1 MKKWGWTISLLSVLM
16 IAGCSD
22 DITPEERLE
31 AYVAAWNEADYETM
45 YTDFVSETT
54 KETVDEVA
62 FVERQRSLDEALG
75 VTEREIT
82 FTRAPEDTEWE
93 PTEPAEFP
101 VQLKI
106 ETLAGPIEWEQD
118 MTLHPI
124 EADDELTW
132 VVDWNEGFILPGLM
146 TGDEVRVSTQSFKRG
161 ELYDRN
167 GNPLAINGTGFDVG
181 VVPGKFTDLAAKTE
195 LATLLGVTEEYIDNQ
210 LSQSWVRDDLFVPL
224 DKLASTDPLKD
235 KLLTIPGVLLNTAE
249 MREYP
254 YGEATSHLIGYIG
267 PITAEQLSEH
277 EDEGYTEFDVI
288 GRQGL
293 ERYLEERLR
302 GENGKTI
309 YIDPVAEGAENVTL
323 AQLPAKDG
331 KRIELTI
338 DAELQRITYD
348 SMDGE
353 PGTAATVNPETGEVL
368 TLLSSPGFI
377 PSEFMLGMTQTRYQE
392 LSDDPLKPLLNRF
405 AASYAPGST
414 LKPITAAIG
423 MANGT
428 LDPTEGI
435 VIEGAQWQKDASWGD
450 YRVTR
455 LHPEA
460 PNPID
465 LTKALVYSDNIYFAQ
480 QALRMGREPFV
491 SGLEKFGFGE
501 TIPFLLNLQASQV
514 SNDGTISSEGQLSD
528 TSFGQGQMLANIL
541 HLAISY
547 QPFVTDGTMWQPTL
561 LMEEEDQVVWKEGMV
576 SPEHAAVLREGMRR
590 MVVDGFAQAVNLPS
604 IPVAGKTGTAEL
616 KASLNEEGQ
625 ENGFFVSYPT
635 ETEDFILAM
644 MIEQVEDNGGSGY
657 VAEKVARVYQL
668 LYGQ

>member
-1 MKKWGWTISLLSVLM
+1 MNKWRWGLLLVGLLVL
-16 IAGCSD
+16 AGCSE

-31 AYVAAWNEADYETM
+31 AYVAAWNEGDYATM
-45 YTDFVSETT
+45 YTDFVTDAT
-54 KETVDEVA
+54 KETVDEAA
-62 FVERQRSLDEALG
+62 FVERQQRLDEALG
-75 VTEREIT
+75 VSERQIT
-82 FTRAPEDTEWE
+82 FTSAPEETEWE
-93 PTEPAEFP
+93 PTEPVEFP

-106 ETLAGPIEWEQD
+106 ETLAGPIEWEQA
-118 MTLHPI
+118 MTLQPV
-124 EADDELTW
+124 EGEEELTW
-132 VVDWNEGFILPGLM
+132 MVDWNEGFILPGLQA
-146 TGDEVRVSTQSFKRG
+146 GDEVRVTTQAFKRG

-167 GNPLAINGTGFDVG
+167 GNPLAINGSGFDVG
-181 VVPGKFTDLAAKTE
+181 IVPGKFTNPASKSQLG
-195 LATLLGVTEEYIDNQ
+195 TLLGITEEFIDKQ
-210 LSQSWVRDDLFVPL
+210 LAQSWVTDDVFVPL
-224 DKLASTDPLKD
+224 DKIASTDPLKEQ
-235 KLLTIPGVLLNTAE
+235 LLAIPGVLLNTAE

-254 YGEATSHLIGYIG
+254 YGEATSHLVGYIG
-267 PITAEQLSEH
+267 SITAEQLAER
-277 EDEGYTEFDVI
+277 EEEGYTEFDVI

-309 YIDPVAEGAENVTL
+309 FIDPAEEGVENVVL
-323 AQLPAKDG
+323 AQLPATDG
-331 KRIELTI
+331 ERMELTI
-338 DAELQRITYD
+338 DAELQRITYE

-353 PGTAATVNPETGEVL
+353 PGTAATVDPETGEVL

-392 LSDDPLKPLLNRF
+392 LSEDPLKPLLNRF

-423 MANGT
+423 MTNGT
-428 LDPTEGI
+428 LDPAEGI

-455 LHPEA
+455 LHPDA

-480 QALRMGREPFV
+480 QALRMGREPFIA
-491 SGLEKFGFGE
+491 GLKSFGFGE
-501 TIPFLLNLQASQV
+501 EIPFLLNLQASQI

-541 HLAISY
+541 HLASSY
-547 QPFVTDGTMWQPTL
+547 QPFLTDGLMWQPTL
-561 LMEEEDQVVWKEGMV
+561 LLEEEDQVVWKETSMTA
-576 SPEHAAVLREGMRR
+576 EQATVLQKGMRA
-590 MVVDGFAQAVNLPS
+590 MVVDGFAQAVNLPT

-616 KASLNEEGQ
+616 KASLDAEGQ

-635 ETEDFILAM
+635 DTEDFILAM
-644 MIEQVEDNGGSGY
+644 MIEDVEDNGGSGY

>member
-1 MKKWGWTISLLSVLM
+1 MTKWRWGLLLVGLMVL
-16 IAGCSD
+16 AGCSE

-31 AYVAAWNEADYETM
+31 AYVAAWNEGDYATM
-45 YTDFVSETT
+45 YTDFVSDAT
-54 KETVDEVA
+54 KETVDEAA
-62 FVERQRSLDEALG
+62 FVERQQSLDEALG
-75 VTEREIT
+75 VSERQIT
-82 FTRAPEDTEWE
+82 FTSAPEETEWE
-93 PTEPAEFP
+93 PTESAEFP

-106 ETLAGPIEWEQD
+106 ETLAGPIEWEQA
-118 MTLHPI
+118 MTLQPI
-124 EADDELTW
+124 EGEEELTW
-132 VVDWNEGFILPGLM
+132 MVDWNEGFILPGLQA
-146 TGDEVRVSTQSFKRG
+146 GDEVRVTTQAFKRG

-167 GNPLAINGTGFDVG
+167 GNPLAINGSGFDVG
-181 VVPGKFTDLAAKTE
+181 IVPGKFTNPASKSQLG
-195 LATLLGVTEEYIDNQ
+195 TLLGITEEFIDKQ
-210 LSQSWVRDDLFVPL
+210 LAQSWVTDDVFVPL
-224 DKLASTDPLKD
+224 DKIASTDPLKEQ
-235 KLLTIPGVLLNTAE
+235 LLAIPGVLLNTAE

-254 YGEATSHLIGYIG
+254 YGEATSHLVGYIG
-267 PITAEQLSEH
+267 SITAEQLAER
-277 EDEGYTEFDVI
+277 EEEGYTEFDVI

-309 YIDPVAEGAENVTL
+309 FIDPAEEGVENVVL
-323 AQLPAKDG
+323 AQLPATDG
-331 KRIELTI
+331 ERIELTI
-338 DAELQRITYD
+338 DAELQRITYE

-353 PGTAATVNPETGEVL
+353 PGTAATVDPETGEVL

-392 LSDDPLKPLLNRF
+392 LSEDPLKPLLNRF

-423 MANGT
+423 MTNGT
-428 LDPTEGI
+428 LDPAEGI

-480 QALRMGREPFV
+480 QALRMGREPFIA
-491 SGLEKFGFGE
+491 GLKSFGFGE
-501 TIPFLLNLQASQV
+501 EIPFLLNLQSSQI

-541 HLAISY
+541 HLASSY
-547 QPFVTDGTMWQPTL
+547 QPFLTDGLMWQPTL
-561 LMEEEDQVVWKEGMV
+561 LLEEEDQVVWKETSV
-576 SPEHAAVLREGMRR
+576 TAEQATVLQEGMRA
-590 MVVDGFAQAVNLPS
+590 MVVDGFAQAVNLPT

-616 KASLNEEGQ
+616 KASLDAEGQ

-635 ETEDFILAM
+635 DTEDFILAM
-644 MIEQVEDNGGSGY
+644 MIEDVEDNGGSGY
-657 VAEKVARVYQL
+657 VAEKVARVYEL

>member
-1 MKKWGWTISLLSVLM
+1 MNKWRWGLLLVGLLVL
-16 IAGCSD
+16 AGCSE

-31 AYVAAWNEADYETM
+31 AYVAAWNEGDYATM
-45 YTDFVSETT
+45 YTDFVSDAT
-54 KETVDEVA
+54 KETVDEAA
-62 FVERQRSLDEALG
+62 FVERQQRLDEALG
-75 VTEREIT
+75 VLERQIT
-82 FTRAPEDTEWE
+82 FTSAPEETEWE

-106 ETLAGPIEWEQD
+106 ETLAGPIEWEQA
-118 MTLHPI
+118 MTLQPV
-124 EADDELTW
+124 EGEEELTW
-132 VVDWNEGFILPGLM
+132 MVDWNETFILPGLQA
-146 TGDEVRVSTQSFKRG
+146 GDEVRVSTQAFKRG

-167 GNPLAINGTGFDVG
+167 GNPLAINGAGFDVG
-181 VVPGKFTDLAAKTE
+181 IVPGKFTDPTSKSQ
-195 LATLLGVTEEYIDNQ
+195 LATLLGITEEYIDKQ
-210 LSQSWVRDDLFVPL
+210 LGQSWVTDDVFVPL
-224 DKLASTDPLKD
+224 DKIASTDPLKD
-235 KLLTIPGVLLNTAE
+235 QLLAIPGVLLNTAE

-254 YGEATSHLIGYIG
+254 YGEATSHLVGYIG
-267 PITAEQLSEH
+267 SITAEQLAER
-277 EDEGYTEFDVI
+277 EEEGYTEFDVI

-309 YIDPVAEGAENVTL
+309 FIDPAEEGVENVVL
-323 AQLPAKDG
+323 AQLPATDG
-331 KRIELTI
+331 ERMELTI
-338 DAELQRITYD
+338 DAELQRITYE

-353 PGTAATVNPETGEVL
+353 PGTAATVDPETGEVL

-392 LSDDPLKPLLNRF
+392 LSEDPLKPLLNRF

-423 MANGT
+423 MTNGT
-428 LDPTEGI
+428 LDPAEGI

-455 LHPEA
+455 LHPDA

-480 QALRMGREPFV
+480 QALRMGREPFIAALK
-491 SGLEKFGFGE
+491 SFGFGE
-501 TIPFLLNLQASQV
+501 EIPFLLNLQASQI

-541 HLAISY
+541 HLASSY
-547 QPFVTDGTMWQPTL
+547 QPFLTDGLMWQPTL
-561 LMEEEDQVVWKEGMV
+561 LLEEEDQVVWKETSMTA
-576 SPEHAAVLREGMRR
+576 EQATVLQKGMRA
-590 MVVDGFAQAVNLPS
+590 MVVDGFAQAVNLPT

-616 KASLNEEGQ
+616 KASLDAEGQ

-635 ETEDFILAM
+635 DTEDFILAM
-644 MIEQVEDNGGSGY
+644 MIEDVEDNGGSGY

>member
-1 MKKWGWTISLLSVLM
+1 MNKWRWGLLLVGLLVL
-16 IAGCSD
+16 AGCSE

-31 AYVAAWNEADYETM
+31 AYVAAWNEGDYATM
-45 YTDFVSETT
+45 YTDFVSDAT
-54 KETVDEVA
+54 KETVDEAA
-62 FVERQRSLDEALG
+62 FVERQQRLDEALG
-75 VTEREIT
+75 VLERQIT
-82 FTRAPEDTEWE
+82 FTSAPEETEWE

-106 ETLAGPIEWEQD
+106 ETLAGPIEWEQA
-118 MTLHPI
+118 MTLRPV
-124 EADDELTW
+124 EGEEELTW
-132 VVDWNEGFILPGLM
+132 MVDWNEGFILPGLQA
-146 TGDEVRVSTQSFKRG
+146 GDEVRVTTQAFKRG

-167 GNPLAINGTGFDVG
+167 GNPLALNGSGFDVG
-181 VVPGKFTDLAAKTE
+181 IVPGKFTDPTSKSQLG
-195 LATLLGVTEEYIDNQ
+195 TLLGITEEFIDKQ
-210 LSQSWVRDDLFVPL
+210 LAQSWVTDDVFVPL
-224 DKLASTDPLKD
+224 DKIASTDPLKEQ
-235 KLLTIPGVLLNTAE
+235 LLAIPGVLLNTAE

-254 YGEATSHLIGYIG
+254 YGEATSHLVGYIG
-267 PITAEQLSEH
+267 SITAEQLAER
-277 EDEGYTEFDVI
+277 EEEGYTEFDVI

-309 YIDPVAEGAENVTL
+309 FIDPAEEGVENVVL
-323 AQLPAKDG
+323 AQLPATDG
-331 KRIELTI
+331 ERMELTI
-338 DAELQRITYD
+338 DAELQRITYE

-353 PGTAATVNPETGEVL
+353 PGTAATVDPETGEVL

-392 LSDDPLKPLLNRF
+392 LSEDPLKPLLNRF

-423 MANGT
+423 MTNGT
-428 LDPTEGI
+428 LDPAEGI

-455 LHPEA
+455 LHPDA

-480 QALRMGREPFV
+480 QALRMGREPFIA
-491 SGLEKFGFGE
+491 GLKSFGFGE
-501 TIPFLLNLQASQV
+501 EIPFLLNLQASQI

-541 HLAISY
+541 HLASSY
-547 QPFVTDGTMWQPTL
+547 QPFLTDGLIWQPTL
-561 LMEEEDQVVWKEGMV
+561 LLEEEDHVVWKETSMTA
-576 SPEHAAVLREGMRR
+576 EQATVLQEGMRAV
-590 MVVDGFAQAVNLPS
+590 VVDGFAQAVNLPT

-616 KASLNEEGQ
+616 KASLDAEGQ

-635 ETEDFILAM
+635 DTEDFILAM
-644 MIEQVEDNGGSGY
+644 MIEDVEDNGGSGY

>member
-1 MKKWGWTISLLSVLM
+1 MTKWRWGLLLVGLMVL
-16 IAGCSD
+16 AGCSE

-31 AYVAAWNEADYETM
+31 AYVAAWNEGDYATM
-45 YTDFVSETT
+45 YTDFVSDST
-54 KETVDEVA
+54 KELVDEAA
-62 FVERQRSLDEALG
+62 FVERQQSLDEALE
-75 VTEREIT
+75 VTDRQIT
-82 FTRAPEDTEWE
+82 FTPAAEDTEWE
-93 PTEPAEFP
+93 PTESAEFP

-106 ETLAGPIEWEQD
+106 ETLAGPIEWEQA
-118 MTLHPI
+118 MTLQPI
-124 EADDELTW
+124 EGEEELTW
-132 VVDWNEGFILPGLM
+132 MVDWNEGFILPGLQA
-146 TGDEVRVSTQSFKRG
+146 GDEVRVTTQAFKRG

-167 GNPLAINGTGFDVG
+167 GNPLAINGSGFDVG
-181 VVPGKFTDLAAKTE
+181 IVPGKFTNPASKAQLG
-195 LATLLGVTEEYIDNQ
+195 TLLGITEEFIDKQ
-210 LSQSWVRDDLFVPL
+210 LAQSWVTDDVFVPL
-224 DKLASTDPLKD
+224 DKIASTDPLKD
-235 KLLTIPGVLLNTAE
+235 QLLAIPGVLLNTAE

-254 YGEATSHLIGYIG
+254 YGEATSHLVGYIG
-267 PITAEQLSEH
+267 SITAEQLAER
-277 EDEGYTEFDVI
+277 EEEGYTEFDVI

-309 YIDPVAEGAENVTL
+309 FIDPAEEGVENVVL
-323 AQLPAKDG
+323 AQLPATDG
-331 KRIELTI
+331 ERMELTI
-338 DAELQRITYD
+338 DAELQRITYE

-353 PGTAATVNPETGEVL
+353 PGTAATVDPETGEVL

-392 LSDDPLKPLLNRF
+392 LSEDPLKPLLNRF

-423 MANGT
+423 MTNGT
-428 LDPTEGI
+428 LDPAEGI

-480 QALRMGREPFV
+480 QALRMGREPFIA
-491 SGLEKFGFGE
+491 GLKSFGFGE
-501 TIPFLLNLQASQV
+501 EIPFLLNLQASQI

-541 HLAISY
+541 HLASSY
-547 QPFVTDGTMWQPTL
+547 QPFLTDGLMWQPTL
-561 LMEEEDQVVWKEGMV
+561 LLEEEDQVVWKETSV
-576 SPEHAAVLREGMRR
+576 TAEQATVLQEGMRA
-590 MVVDGFAQAVNLPS
+590 MVVDGFAQAVNLPT

-616 KASLNEEGQ
+616 KASLDAEGQ

-635 ETEDFILAM
+635 DTEDFILAM
-644 MIEQVEDNGGSGY
+644 MIEDVEDNGGSGY
-657 VAEKVARVYQL
+657 VAEKVARVYEL